1 MCKNSLVECLSYS
14 LTAVQTFTAE
24 VKSINLSNKTQTNEG
39 MSRKLWKN
47 DDKTN
52 FKKVKINQNNNSQ
65 WDNYSKIE
73 EKKGNF

>member
-1 MCKNSLVECLSYS
+1 MYKNSLAECLSYS

-24 VKSINLSNKTQTNEG
+24 VKSTNLPNKTQTNEG

-65 WDNYSKIE
+65 GDNCSKIE